1 MTPVTISSLAIIVF
15 AAIIHA
21 SFQLSISVLTLLSGH
36 SIGKKT
42 AQRKIFR
49 MSTSFVF
56 GVSIITLLLISA
68 VSYYLSLFIRHITSA
83 EQLIAAIASGM
94 MFGLGIAIWAFYY
107 RRQPGT
113 SLWVPRGFADY
124 LNKRTKKTRNSI
136 ESFALGLTSVIAEII
151 FILAPILAAALAII
165 TLPNPLLQIASVI
178 TYTLIS
184 ILPLSIIIILVG
196 SGHNI
201 SNLQRWREKHKRFL
215 QFVSGGSLLI
225 LGAFIFVDRVIG
237 VISYGGNLW

>member
-83 EQLIAAIASGM
+83 EQLVAAIASGM
-94 MFGLGIAIWAFYY
+94 MFSLGIAIWAFYY

-113 SLWVPRGFADY
+113 LR
-124 LNKRTKKTRNSI
+124 
-136 ESFALGLTSVIAEII
+136 II
-151 FILAPILAAALAII
+151 
-165 TLPNPLLQIASVI
+165 
-178 TYTLIS
+178 
-184 ILPLSIIIILVG
+184 
-196 SGHNI
+196 
-201 SNLQRWREKHKRFL
+201 
-215 QFVSGGSLLI
+215 
-225 LGAFIFVDRVIG
+225 
-237 VISYGGNLW
+237 

>member
-21 SFQLSISVLTLLSGH
+21 SFQLSISILTLLSGH

-83 EQLIAAIASGM
+83 EQLVAAIASGM

-201 SNLQRWREKHKRFL
+201 SNLQRWRENHKRFL